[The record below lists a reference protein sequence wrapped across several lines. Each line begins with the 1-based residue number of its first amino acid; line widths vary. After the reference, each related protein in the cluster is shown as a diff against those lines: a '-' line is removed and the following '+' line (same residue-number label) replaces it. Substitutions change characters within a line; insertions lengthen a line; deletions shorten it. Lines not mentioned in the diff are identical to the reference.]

1 MKRANT
7 FIDFKND
14 YIELFGKKIN
24 LFFTSSGHYCVP
36 IKNVTNNLETFN
48 DVNNVLNLNCTSD
61 KNEKKNK
68 VLKLHHQF
76 GHHNYK
82 KIADLLKDA
91 EVNGKELEE
100 ELKKVDDS
108 CEICLRYK
116 KSRPRPIV
124 GLSIGKSFN
133 ETLGMDLKQ
142 RSSNLPVWFLH
153 LVDHATRYSSSYVI
167 YPKKKEEIVRKLFQH
182 WITIFRVSNK
192 YLVDNG
198 DKFANIEFITY
209 CENMNIQICATKAES
224 PWSNGLVEIHNAV
237 LGMTVSKGMKDVNC
251 QLEVAVAWSVSAK
264 NCLKNV
270 YGFSSNQLAF
280 GRNPNYPNNSD
291 NQLPALEKKTSS
303 QIVAEN
309 LNAMHSA
316 RKEFIK
322 NELHEKLKRAM
333 QHNIRT
339 SQDTKYYSD
348 DLVYYKQK
356 DNNYWKGPG
365 TVIGQDRQ
373 QVLVKHSSFYVRV
386 HLSQLQLINNMEE
399 NELERRESKL
409 KEQEN
414 QIRKKDHNKTIK
426 PKCNRF
432 QQFKCEY
439 EEDETDDK
447 VLQDNTIDENEE
459 PSQND
464 IIQQSPNNNLN
475 ENPTDK
481 ETGVEN
487 EKRFDRI
494 LKPNLKQYAEVN
506 ESDMNLR

>member
-1 MKRANT
+1 
-7 FIDFKND
+7 
-14 YIELFGKKIN
+14 
-24 LFFTSSGHYCVP
+24 
-36 IKNVTNNLETFN
+36 
-48 DVNNVLNLNCTSD
+48 
-61 KNEKKNK
+61 
-68 VLKLHHQF
+68 
-76 GHHNYK
+76 
-82 KIADLLKDA
+82 
-91 EVNGKELEE
+91 
-100 ELKKVDDS
+100 
-108 CEICLRYK
+108 
-116 KSRPRPIV
+116 
-124 GLSIGKSFN
+124 
-133 ETLGMDLKQ
+133 
-142 RSSNLPVWFLH
+142 
-153 LVDHATRYSSSYVI
+153 
-167 YPKKKEEIVRKLFQH
+167 
-182 WITIFRVSNK
+182 
-192 YLVDNG
+192 
-198 DKFANIEFITY
+198 
-209 CENMNIQICATKAES
+209 
-224 PWSNGLVEIHNAV
+224 
-237 LGMTVSKGMKDVNC
+237 MTVSKGMKDVNC

-291 NQLPALEKKTSS
+291 NQLPALERKTSS

-309 LNAMHSA
+309 LNVMHSA

-339 SQDTKYYSD
+339 LQDTKYYSD

-373 QVLVKHSSFYVRV
+373 QVLVKHSSSYVRV
-386 HLSQLQLINNMEE
+386 HLCQLQLINNMEE

>member
-1 MKRANT
+1 
-7 FIDFKND
+7 
-14 YIELFGKKIN
+14 
-24 LFFTSSGHYCVP
+24 
-36 IKNVTNNLETFN
+36 
-48 DVNNVLNLNCTSD
+48 
-61 KNEKKNK
+61 
-68 VLKLHHQF
+68 
-76 GHHNYK
+76 
-82 KIADLLKDA
+82 
-91 EVNGKELEE
+91 
-100 ELKKVDDS
+100 
-108 CEICLRYK
+108 
-116 KSRPRPIV
+116 
-124 GLSIGKSFN
+124 
-133 ETLGMDLKQ
+133 
-142 RSSNLPVWFLH
+142 
-153 LVDHATRYSSSYVI
+153 
-167 YPKKKEEIVRKLFQH
+167 
-182 WITIFRVSNK
+182 
-192 YLVDNG
+192 
-198 DKFANIEFITY
+198 
-209 CENMNIQICATKAES
+209 
-224 PWSNGLVEIHNAV
+224 
-237 LGMTVSKGMKDVNC
+237 MTVSKGMKDVNC

-373 QVLVKHSSFYVRV
+373 QVLVKHSSSYVRV

-447 VLQDNTIDENEE
+447 VLQDNTVDENEE

-487 EKRFDRI
+487 EKRFDGI
-494 LKPNLKQYAEVN
+494 LKPNLKPYAEVN